1 MNIKKVFKPWGYEL
15 WIAEGIETPYAT
27 KKIFFNSG
35 NRTSLQVH
43 ERKIETNFVLKGTGK
58 LFISKNPFDIELF
71 LSNGMTQEE
80 IEVYQ
85 SEMEIINLFENV
97 VVTVP
102 PKFVHR
108 VVADTDL
115 EFIETS
121 SIELDDVIRIQDDNG
136 RSHGKIPNEHV

>member
-1 MNIKKVFKPWGYEL
+1 MSIKKINKPWGYEL
-15 WIAEGIETPYAT
+15 WIADGVTTPYAT
-27 KKIFFNSG
+27 KKIRFNSG

-43 ERKIETNFVLKGTGK
+43 EQKHETNFVLRGTGK
-58 LFISKNPFDIELF
+58 LFISKKPFDIGSF
-71 LSNGMTQEE
+71 LDNGMTEKE
-80 IEVYQ
+80 IDIYQ
-85 SEMEIINLFENV
+85 SEMEVINLFENV

-121 SIELDDVIRIQDDNG
+121 TIELDDVIRIQDDNG
-136 RSHGKIPNEHV
+136 RSHGKIPHEHL